1 MDLYKTNGI
10 YGIKNIITGSVYVGQ
25 TVVNFGDRR
34 DSHYSLLRHNK
45 HSNKLLQSEWNEYGE
60 NSFEFLVLHRC
71 DDDVCNIDDLE
82 KKYINIFRTIG
93 SCYNIA
99 DGGKDGLV
107 GHVMSDNTKKL
118 IGEKNRVNM
127 TGKIASDA
135 TKEKMSKSQM
145 KRFASMTAEDLDAWG
160 KMMSEVASGY
170 KWSEDSKNKFSERQ
184 KTKPNGAKYDV
195 DTVHKIR
202 KMHEEDGLSI
212 REIADSLGMNRAT
225 VRGIAKYE
233 RWKYV

>member
-1 MDLYKTNGI
+1 
-10 YGIKNIITGSVYVGQ
+10 
-25 TVVNFGDRR
+25 
-34 DSHYSLLRHNK
+34 
-45 HSNKLLQSEWNEYGE
+45 
-60 NSFEFLVLHRC
+60 
-71 DDDVCNIDDLE
+71 
-82 KKYINIFRTIG
+82 
-93 SCYNIA
+93 
-99 DGGKDGLV
+99 
-107 GHVMSDNTKKL
+107 
-118 IGEKNRVNM
+118 
-127 TGKIASDA
+127 
-135 TKEKMSKSQM
+135 
-145 KRFASMTAEDLDAWG
+145 MTAEDLDAWG